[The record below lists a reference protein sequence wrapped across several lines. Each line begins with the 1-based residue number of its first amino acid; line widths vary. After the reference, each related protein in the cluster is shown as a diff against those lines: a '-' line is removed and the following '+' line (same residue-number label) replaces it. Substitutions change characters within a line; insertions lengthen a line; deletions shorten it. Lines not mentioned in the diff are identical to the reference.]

1 MDAYETCAQSVV
13 VSILPEPQQRNT
25 PKTDAYK
32 APAQNVVVG
41 IHDKS
46 EQRNTPKMDAIE
58 ASQKCIYKAF
68 GSQLI

>member
-58 ASQKCIYKAF
+58 VSQRCIYKAF
-68 GSQLI
+68 CS